1 MVFMEKGDM
10 EKLYMLRSKMKKQR
24 KNQVLHIMDASRT
37 TYCQTENIKRKRKF
51 GWSAFI
57 EVTDVTGRSVCKS
70 CRTIKEAQTNPMK
83 ASVDSLTAA
92 FKATIGPPL

>member
-1 MVFMEKGDM
+1 MEKGNV
-10 EKLYMLRSKMKKQR
+10 EKFYMLRSKMKKQR
-24 KNQVLHIMDASRT
+24 KNQVLHMMDASRT
-37 TYCQTENIKRKRKF
+37 TYCQTENVRRKRRL

-70 CRTIKEAQTNPMK
+70 CRAIREQQNNPMK

-92 FKATIGPPL
+92 FKATIGPV